1 MDPINIIIG
10 LNIIAT
16 LGANVSG
23 AKKGL
28 KSKISVAKEKPQ
40 TYLQK
45 TPLLISTLTLIVLI
59 ISLFQIGTLEYT
71 DEYNLLRIVA
81 LIAYVMFSWLQIW
94 AYKSLGENYS
104 QEILIF
110 RTHKI
115 VNKGLYKVI
124 RHPQYL
130 SQIIIDFAAA
140 FATLS
145 YVLLPL
151 AIIQLPILIL
161 RASFEEKLLAK
172 HFKQDFIDYK
182 SKTSFIFP
190 SPKFK

>member
-16 LGANVSG
+16 LGANMSG

-45 TPLLISTLTLIVLI
+45 VPLLLSTITLIVLI
-59 ISLFQIGTLEYT
+59 LGIFQIGTLQYISEF
-71 DEYNLLRIVA
+71 NVLRIVA
-81 LIAYVMFSWLQIW
+81 LVAYLLFSWIQIW
-94 AYKSLGENYS
+94 AFKTLGEQYS

-110 RTHKI
+110 ITHKI
-115 VNKGLYKVI
+115 VRNGLYRVI

-130 SQIIIDFAAA
+130 SQIIVDFAGA

-145 YVLLPL
+145 YILLPL
-151 AIIQLPILIL
+151 AVIQIPLLIL
-161 RASFEEKLLAK
+161 RARFEERLMQK
-172 HFKQDFIDYK
+172 HFKQDFINYK
-182 SKTSFIFP
+182 NNTRFMFP
-190 SPKFK
+190 LPKF

>member
-28 KSKISVAKEKPQ
+28 KSRISVAKEKPQ

-71 DEYNLLRIVA
+71 DEYNILRIVA
-81 LIAYVMFSWLQIW
+81 LVAYIMFSWLQIW

-115 VNKGLYKVI
+115 VNKGLYRVI

-145 YVLLPL
+145 YILLPL

-161 RASFEEKLLAK
+161 RASFEEKLLEK
-172 HFKQDFIDYK
+172 HLKQDFIDYK

-190 SPKFK
+190 LPKF

>member
-10 LNIIAT
+10 FNIFAT

-28 KSKISVAKEKPQ
+28 RSKILAAKEKPQ

-45 TPLLISTLTLIVLI
+45 TPLLISTLTFIVLI
-59 ISLFQIGTLEYT
+59 ISLFQIGTFEYSE
-71 DEYNLLRIVA
+71 EYNVLRIVT
-81 LIAYVMFSWLQIW
+81 LIAYLMFSWIQIW
-94 AYKSLGENYS
+94 SYKILGENYS
-104 QEILIF
+104 QEILIY

-115 VNKGLYKVI
+115 VNKGLYRVI

-130 SQIIIDFAAA
+130 SQIIIDMAAA

-145 YVLLPL
+145 YILLPL
-151 AIIQLPILIL
+151 AILQVPILIL
-161 RASFEEKLLAK
+161 RAIFEEKLLEK
-172 HFKQDFIDYK
+172 HFKQDFLDYK

-190 SPKFK
+190 FPKL

>member
-59 ISLFQIGTLEYT
+59 LSLFQIGTLEYT
-71 DEYNLLRIVA
+71 DEYNILRIVA
-81 LIAYVMFSWLQIW
+81 LVAYVMFSWLQIW

-115 VNKGLYKVI
+115 VNKGLYRVI

-145 YVLLPL
+145 YILLPL

-161 RASFEEKLLAK
+161 RASFEEKLLEK
-172 HFKQDFIDYK
+172 HLKQDFIDYK

-190 SPKFK
+190 LPKF

>member
-71 DEYNLLRIVA
+71 DEYNILRIVA
-81 LIAYVMFSWLQIW
+81 LVAYIMFSWLQIW

-115 VNKGLYKVI
+115 VNKGLYRVI

-145 YVLLPL
+145 YILLPL

-161 RASFEEKLLAK
+161 RASFEEKLLEK
-172 HFKQDFIDYK
+172 HLKQDFIDYK

-190 SPKFK
+190 LPKF

>member
-16 LGANVSG
+16 LGANMSG

-45 TPLLISTLTLIVLI
+45 VPLLLSTITLIVLI
-59 ISLFQIGTLEYT
+59 LGIFQIGTLQYISEF
-71 DEYNLLRIVA
+71 NVLRIVA
-81 LIAYVMFSWLQIW
+81 LVAYLLFSWIQIW
-94 AYKSLGENYS
+94 AFKTLGEQYS

-115 VNKGLYKVI
+115 VRNGLYRVI

-130 SQIIIDFAAA
+130 SQIIVDFAGA

-145 YVLLPL
+145 YILLPL
-151 AIIQLPILIL
+151 AVIQIPLLIL
-161 RASFEEKLLAK
+161 RARFEERLMQK
-172 HFKQDFIDYK
+172 HFKQDFINYK
-182 SKTSFIFP
+182 NNTRFMFP
-190 SPKFK
+190 LPKF

>member
-1 MDPINIIIG
+1 
-10 LNIIAT
+10 
-16 LGANVSG
+16 
-23 AKKGL
+23 
-28 KSKISVAKEKPQ
+28 
-40 TYLQK
+40 
-45 TPLLISTLTLIVLI
+45 LLISTLTLIVLI

-71 DEYNLLRIVA
+71 DEYNILRIVA
-81 LIAYVMFSWLQIW
+81 LVAYIMFSWLQIW

-115 VNKGLYKVI
+115 VNKGLYRVI

-145 YVLLPL
+145 YILLPL

-161 RASFEEKLLAK
+161 RASFEEKLLEK
-172 HFKQDFIDYK
+172 HLKQDFIDYK

-190 SPKFK
+190 LPKF

>member
-10 LNIIAT
+10 LNILAT
-16 LGANVSG
+16 LGANASG

-28 KSKISVAKEKPQ
+28 KSKITVAKEKPD

-45 TPLLISTLTLIVLI
+45 VPILLSTLTLIFLI
-59 ISLFQIGTLEYT
+59 LAIFQIGTLKYVSEF
-71 DEYNLLRIVA
+71 DVLRIAA
-81 LIAYVMFSWLQIW
+81 LITYLFFSWIQIW
-94 AYKSLGENYS
+94 AYKTLGEHYS

-115 VNKGLYKVI
+115 VKKGLYRAI

-130 SQIIIDFAAA
+130 SQIIIDLAGT

-145 YVLLPL
+145 YILLPL
-151 AIIQLPILIL
+151 ALIQIPLLIL
-161 RASFEEKLLAK
+161 RARFEEKLMEK
-172 HFKQDFIDYK
+172 HFKQDYIDYK
-182 SKTSFIFP
+182 NKTGFIFP
-190 SPKFK
+190 FPKF

>member
-71 DEYNLLRIVA
+71 DEYNILRIVA
-81 LIAYVMFSWLQIW
+81 LVAYVMFSWLQIW

-115 VNKGLYKVI
+115 VNKGLYRVI

-145 YVLLPL
+145 YILLPL

-161 RASFEEKLLAK
+161 RASFEEKLLEK
-172 HFKQDFIDYK
+172 HLKQDFIDYK

-190 SPKFK
+190 LPKF

>member
-23 AKKGL
+23 AKKEL
-28 KSKISVAKEKPQ
+28 KSKISVAKERPK

-45 TPLLISTLTLIVLI
+45 LPLILSTFTLILLILGI
-59 ISLFQIGTLEYT
+59 FQIGTLQYNS
-71 DEYNLLRIVA
+71 EYNVLRIAA
-81 LIAYVMFSWLQIW
+81 LIVYLLFSWIQIW
-94 AYKSLGENYS
+94 SYKTLGENYS
-104 QEILIF
+104 QDILIF

-115 VNKGLYKVI
+115 VSKGLYRVI

-130 SQIIIDFAAA
+130 SQIIIDLAAA

-145 YVLLPL
+145 YILLPL
-151 AIIQLPILIL
+151 AIAQIPLLLL
-161 RASFEEKLLAK
+161 RARFEEKLLEK
-172 HFKQDFIDYK
+172 HFKQDFTDYK
-182 SKTSFIFP
+182 NRTRFIFP
-190 SPKFK
+190 FPKF